1 MPFRLHAV
9 YLVHAW
15 FTSVRG
21 SCGRHCFFSG
31 SFNSAYLQC
40 LGLPHHAEY
49 ALTSDGSVQWH
60 ASRESRAIVR
70 RAMHKSI
77 VAAERISDV
86 GLTKEELQRY
96 SRHLIM
102 PEVTAEGQKRLKAAR
117 VLCIGAGGLGSPA
130 ALYLAAAGVGKLGLV
145 DFDRVDL
152 TNLQRQILHGT
163 KDVGRSKLASARDRL
178 HDINPD
184 IEVELHD
191 CRFSSENAE
200 QIVADYDVIV
210 DGSDNFATRYLSND
224 VCVFAGKPNLYG
236 SVFRFEG
243 QTTVFA
249 PLLGGPCY
257 RCLFPEPPPPESVPN
272 CAQAGVLGV
281 LPGIIGMLQA
291 IEAIKLIVGIGEPMV
306 GRLLHFDA
314 LKVTFRELRLRRDP
328 QCPVCGENPTIFAP
342 IDYDQFCGA
351 LDDASIPGISV
362 QQLKDKMDASNT
374 FELIDVR
381 EPFEFEI
388 ARINGAKLIPLGE
401 IPERADELDRE
412 QMLIVHCHSGRR
424 SAEAVR
430 LLKQRG
436 FDNVYNLEGGIDAWS
451 DFIDPTVPKY

>member
-1 MPFRLHAV
+1 MKGSIIDDDRSGAMRL
-9 YLVHAW
+9 
-15 FTSVRG
+15 SV
-21 SCGRHCFFSG
+21 
-31 SFNSAYLQC
+31 
-40 LGLPHHAEY
+40 
-49 ALTSDGSVQWH
+49 
-60 ASRESRAIVR
+60 
-70 RAMHKSI
+70 
-77 VAAERISDV
+77 
-86 GLTKEELQRY
+86 EELQRY

-102 PEVTAEGQKRLKAAR
+102 PEVTSEGQNRLKAAR

-130 ALYLAAAGVGKLGLV
+130 ALYLAAAGVGAIGIV
-145 DFDRVDL
+145 DFDDVDL
-152 TNLQRQILHGT
+152 SNLQRQILHGT
-163 KDVGRSKLASARDRL
+163 KDIGRGKLESARDRL
-178 HDINPD
+178 HDINPQ
-184 IEVELHD
+184 IETELHK
-191 CRFSSENAE
+191 CRFSSENAS
-200 QIVADYDVIV
+200 QLVARYDVVV
-210 DGSDNFATRYLSND
+210 DGSDNFPTRYLSND
-224 VCVFAGKPNLYG
+224 VCVFANKPNVYG

-249 PLLGGPCY
+249 PHLGGPCY

-351 LDDASIPGISV
+351 LDDASVPGISV

-374 FELIDVR
+374 FDLIDVR

-388 ARINGAKLIPLGE
+388 ARIDGAKLIPLGE

-412 QMLIVHCHSGRR
+412 QTLIVHCHSGRR
-424 SAEAVR
+424 SAQAVR

-436 FDNVYNLEGGIDAWS
+436 FANVYNLEGGIDAWS